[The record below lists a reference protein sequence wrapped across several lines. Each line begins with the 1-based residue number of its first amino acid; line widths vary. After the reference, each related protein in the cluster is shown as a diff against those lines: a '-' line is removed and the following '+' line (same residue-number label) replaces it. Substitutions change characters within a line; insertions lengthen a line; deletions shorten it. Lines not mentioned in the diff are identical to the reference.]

1 MWHLIISHRLLS
13 NLQLLICVCFER
25 EREREREKY
34 NDPFEVDNG
43 LVSFLIMEEN
53 GMSKLRNIMPGIAF
67 SSNIKITILVLR
79 KSFQPIQQKHIIIS
93 SSSSIPTRTI
103 IQCCVGIRKSYPGR
117 RFKEQNICGWKEN
130 SNK

>member
-1 MWHLIISHRLLS
+1 MWHLTISHRLLS
-13 NLQLLICVCFER
+13 NLQLLICVCY

-43 LVSFLIMEEN
+43 LVSLLITEEN
-53 GMSKLRNIMPGIAF
+53 GMCKLRNIMPGIAF
-67 SSNIKITILVLR
+67 SSNIKITILVFR

-93 SSSSIPTRTI
+93 CSSSIPTSI
-103 IQCCVGIRKSYPGR
+103 IILCCVGVRKSYAGR
-117 RFKEQNICGWKEN
+117 RLKEQNICNCREN

>member
-25 EREREREKY
+25 ERETY

-53 GMSKLRNIMPGIAF
+53 GMCKLRNIMPGIAF
-67 SSNIKITILVLR
+67 SSNIKFTILILR

-93 SSSSIPTRTI
+93 CSSSITTRTI
-103 IQCCVGIRKSYPGR
+103 ILCCVGVRKSYPSR
-117 RFKEQNICGWKEN
+117 RLKEQNICGWREN